1 MRRFQVRARRRGAG
15 WELHIE
21 GVGAATAA
29 KVTQAEAVARE
40 SIAAA
45 LGVPDDSFAVDVV
58 VCLAPEIEAMI
69 RQAREAARQ
78 AAQAQQEAARQ
89 AHQTADTL
97 EARYEAET
105 AIKGAAKLK
114 AVANRIDRE
123 PTGLRTRQVARVTDY
138 RALIKHIFAND
149 AAALEA
155 WLDEYA
161 RKSLPAQLPGVII
174 ETERRAA

>member
-1 MRRFQVRARRRGAG
+1 MRRFQVWAHRRGAG

-89 AHQTADTL
+89 ARAVV
-97 EARYEAET
+97 ARLHREGLNGREIAYCLGVT
-105 AIKGAAKLK
+105 PQRVSQLLGGVGRQKAAK
-114 AVANRIDRE
+114 
-123 PTGLRTRQVARVTDY
+123 P
-138 RALIKHIFAND
+138 F
-149 AAALEA
+149 
-155 WLDEYA
+155 
-161 RKSLPAQLPGVII
+161 
-174 ETERRAA
+174 